1 MPEDAGAGDHHD
13 RGADHGAGTVDG
25 VWSCICA
32 RVHEAEIDQDDR
44 GHEDHADEALPL

>member
-25 VWSCICA
+25 VRSCIRT
-32 RVHEAEIDQDDR
+32 RVHETEIDQDDR
-44 GHEDHADEALPL
+44 RHEDHADKTFPL